1 MDIDNTELKVIKKFE
16 LWIEDSLETIRDLP
30 FFFWLHKNDIDWK

>member
-30 FFFWLHKNDIDWK
+30 FFFGCTRMI